1 MDNIFLPNQRIIIL
15 QGLEKDAGRTLSN
28 EMLRAEKNEVR
39 TIELHSRPHEVLL
52 TAKLAI
58 NGI

>member
-15 QGLEKDAGRTLSN
+15 QGLEKDSGRTLSN

-39 TIELHSRPHEVLL
+39 TIELHCRPHEILP
-52 TAKLAI
+52 
-58 NGI
+58 NGKTRDK